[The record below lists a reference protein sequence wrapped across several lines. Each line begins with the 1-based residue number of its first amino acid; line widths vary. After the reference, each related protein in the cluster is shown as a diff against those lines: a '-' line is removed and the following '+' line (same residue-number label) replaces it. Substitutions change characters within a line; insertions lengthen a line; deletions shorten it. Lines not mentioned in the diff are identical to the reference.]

1 MACGV
6 YSAFILKHM
15 KQSFAIYDK
24 NGIPILPG
32 DTIKI
37 YAYTAA
43 LRREKVYSYKYVEA
57 IEKRENWKT
66 PMLRI
71 NHLSKVEHR
80 YYYMLMTGEKDD
92 SIEIV
97 QGYAGGQTFKNRRRF
112 SPNNSESNP

>member
-1 MACGV
+1 
-6 YSAFILKHM
+6 M

-37 YAYTAA
+37 YAYTKA

-57 IEKRENWKT
+57 IEKRENCKT
-66 PMLRI
+66 PILRI
-71 NHLSKVEHR
+71 NHLSPGEHK
-80 YYYMLMTGEKDD
+80 YYYMLMTGEIDY
-92 SIEIV
+92 SVEIV
-97 QGYAGGQTFKNRRRF
+97 QGYTGVPLGQTFKSRRRF

>member
-1 MACGV
+1 
-6 YSAFILKHM
+6 M

-57 IEKRENWKT
+57 IEKRESWKT

-71 NHLSKVEHR
+71 NHCSQVEER
-80 YYYMLMTGEKDD
+80 YYMLMTGEIDD

-97 QGYAGGQTFKNRRRF
+97 QGYAGVPLGQTFKNRRRF

>member
-1 MACGV
+1 
-6 YSAFILKHM
+6 M

-43 LRREKVYSYKYVEA
+43 LRREKVYYYKYVEA
-57 IEKRENWKT
+57 IEKRESGKT

-71 NHLSKVEHR
+71 NHLSQVEHK
-80 YYYMLMTGEKDD
+80 YYMLMTGEIDD
-92 SIEIV
+92 RVEIV
-97 QGYAGGQTFKNRRRF
+97 QGYAGVPLGQTFKNRRRF
-112 SPNNSESNP
+112 LPNATNETL